1 MVGARARGCLFA
13 VIAAVTVAA
22 AAYGGWRWGD
32 RVFPRVEGW
41 IGVGTD
47 SAATTA
53 ASPELAQR
61 TMEKVE
67 AFRRSGEPAE
77 LALGQSEVAS
87 VLRFAAP
94 GVVPEGVTP
103 PEVELRDGRVH
114 LSTRVALSAFPPVP
128 ELERVMGMLP
138 DTVPVE
144 LDGSLMPFG
153 DTDAALVVHRIQAS
167 GIPLPGRLIPRL
179 LEALGRVDRTGLPP
193 DAMIVPLP
201 GGLRSAYIHSDSLI
215 LVATP

>member
-1 MVGARARGCLFA
+1 MV
-13 VIAAVTVAA
+13 VAA

-32 RVFPRVEGW
+32 RLFPRVESW
-41 IGVGTD
+41 IGRGVD
-47 SAATTA
+47 STGAVA

-61 TMEKVE
+61 TLEKVE
-67 AFRRSGEPAE
+67 RFRRAGDAAE
-77 LALGQSEVAS
+77 LALGQAEVAS
-87 VLRFAAP
+87 VLRYSAP

-103 PEVELRDGRVH
+103 PDVELESGRLR
-114 LSTRVALSAFPPVP
+114 LSTRVALSAFPSVP
-128 ELERVMGMLP
+128 ELERVLGILP

-153 DTDAALVVHRIQAS
+153 DTEAALVVHRIEAS
-167 GIPLPGRLIPRL
+167 GIPLPRRLIPRL
-179 LEALGRVDRTGLPP
+179 LDALGRVDRAGLPP